1 MNNQQKVTQVS
12 KPNTNPPKK
21 DIKPTATLPNKTLA
35 EPINGSLAEGLN
47 LMPKMTEE
55 QKAVET
61 KKSTFNIGFVLSFIA
76 LVALSLIILAF
87 NIVSK
92 QMLNQ
97 SKEKLHAQENTVHQK
112 IDLMISNDSIVDR
125 VLLYEDIRK
134 NSFSHKEVV
143 DFIQSVV
150 TKTGNIELRSIEVS
164 DNLTFSL
171 VGSASS
177 LEEVSKLWYL
187 LGVSESIETVNLE
200 SVGKTENGARFT
212 FEGKLVSSK
221 FIKNT

>member
-1 MNNQQKVTQVS
+1 MNNTPNVTQV
-12 KPNTNPPKK
+12 KPVTNPSQKDVNPAIQSILKK
-21 DIKPTATLPNKTLA
+21 SLA
-35 EPINGSLAEGLN
+35 EPLDNTLGEGFN
-47 LMPKMTEE
+47 LMPKITEE
-55 QKAVET
+55 QKAIET
-61 KKSTFNIGFVLSFIA
+61 KKSTFNIGSVLSFIA